1 MCYLYSNLRYSWHIT
16 RIKVSGAEDVVEK
29 EGVVECHE
37 VQRAQK

>member
-1 MCYLYSNLRYSWHIT
+1 MRYLYSILIHLWDVT

-37 VQRAQK
+37 VEMAQ